1 MPTYNRCEVIS
12 RISDRIN
19 QCIPL
24 DSLPEQVKEIYNT
37 AVDFYGEKNVD
48 LQNTFIPLI
57 WESAIADISSGKAL
71 KLLGIYN
78 KIEISKIEE
87 TSLPIYKVFSSPEKL
102 EPVLAAINTEE
113 LLLTD
118 LPLYS
123 ILIHFHDITVTNEF
137 DHTTKIEDIYACVP
151 ITPKGTIMKRILW
164 CRTTISRSH
173 WSVGY
178 VHSHVSISDDAADG
192 IFGWVPPC
200 LGDGPICNTIS
211 TLSKSFCK
219 DFWSLFWLELDKC
232 IKTESLTGGPFKKL
246 EQLDSS
252 LNFTECYKSFD
263 FTCIYFRYH
272 KYKDLINEIVLRLI
286 NDVGLKYRYH
296 LDHIEPAV
304 TFVDFTLLVSKML
317 LEYLDTVT
325 PETRLNYRKLLE
337 DSVDLL
343 SVQLSS
349 DRNVFFS
356 YRLGD
361 KFIIDETIDKKPTF
375 SFKGEPVK
383 FKIVEDLD
391 IDYQKDL
398 LTIVHPRM
406 SAAILHRLTLVINNV
421 YARKE
426 C

>member
-57 WESAIADISSGKAL
+57 WESAIADIPSGKAL

-102 EPVLAAINTEE
+102 EPVLAAINIEE

-137 DHTTKIEDIYACVP
+137 DYTTKIEDIYACVP
-151 ITPKGTIMKRILW
+151 ITPKGTIMKRMLW
-164 CRTTISRSH
+164 CRTTTSRSH
-173 WSVGY
+173 WSAGY
-178 VHSHVSISDDAADG
+178 IHSHVLNDIGG
-192 IFGWVPPC
+192 IFAWVSPC
-200 LGDGPICNTIS
+200 LGDGPICNTMS
-211 TLSKSFCK
+211 TLSESFCK

-252 LNFTECYKSFD
+252 PNFTECYKSFD
-263 FTCIYFRYH
+263 FTCIYLRYH

-286 NDVGLKYRYH
+286 NDVDLKYRYY
-296 LDHIEPAV
+296 LDHIEPVV
-304 TFVDFTLLVSKML
+304 TFVDFTLLVSKIL

-349 DRNVFFS
+349 DRTVFFG
-356 YRLGD
+356 YMLGD
-361 KFIIDETIDKKPTF
+361 KYIIDETIDKKPTF
-375 SFKGEPVK
+375 SFKGEPVA
-383 FKIVEDLD
+383 FKMVEDLG
-391 IDYQKDL
+391 IDYKKDL

>member
-1 MPTYNRCEVIS
+1 M
-12 RISDRIN
+12 DK
-19 QCIPL
+19 
-24 DSLPEQVKEIYNT
+24 LPEQVKEVYDT

-71 KLLGIYN
+71 KLLGIYD
-78 KIEISKIEE
+78 KIEISKFEE

-102 EPVLAAINTEE
+102 ALVLAAINTEE

-137 DHTTKIEDIYACVP
+137 CRTTKIEDIYACVP
-151 ITPKGTIMKRILW
+151 IIPKGTIMKRMLW
-164 CRTTISRSH
+164 CRTTTSRSH
-173 WSVGY
+173 WSAGY
-178 VHSHVSISDDAADG
+178 IHSHVLNDISG
-192 IFGWVPPC
+192 IFEWISPC
-200 LGDGPICNTIS
+200 LGQGPICNTMS
-211 TLSKSFCK
+211 TLSESFCK

-246 EQLDSS
+246 QQLDSS

-263 FTCIYFRYH
+263 FTCIYLRYH
-272 KYKDLINEIVLRLI
+272 KYKDLINAIVLRLI
-286 NDVGLKYRYH
+286 NDVDLKYRYH

-325 PETRLNYRKLLE
+325 PETHLNYRKLLE

-349 DRNVFFS
+349 DRSVFFG
-356 YRLGD
+356 YKLGD
-361 KFIIDETIDKKPTF
+361 KYIIGETIDKEPSF
-375 SFKGEPVK
+375 SFKGEPVE
-383 FKIVEDLD
+383 FKMVEDLD
-391 IDYQKDL
+391 MDYQKDL

-406 SAAILHRLTLVINNV
+406 STAILHRLTLVINNI

>member
-1 MPTYNRCEVIS
+1 M
-12 RISDRIN
+12 DK
-19 QCIPL
+19 
-24 DSLPEQVKEIYNT
+24 LPEQVKEVYDT
-37 AVDFYGEKNVD
+37 AVDFYGEDNVD
-48 LQNTFIPLI
+48 LQNTFAPLI
-57 WESAIADISSGKAL
+57 WESAIADIPSRKAL
-71 KLLGIYN
+71 KLLGIYD
-78 KIEISKIEE
+78 KIEISEYDK
-87 TSLPIYKVFSSPEKL
+87 TSLPIYKVFNSTEKL

-137 DHTTKIEDIYACVP
+137 CSTTKIEDIYACVP
-151 ITPKGTIMKRILW
+151 ITPKGTIMKKMLW

-173 WSVGY
+173 WSAGY
-178 VHSHVSISDDAADG
+178 IHSHVSNSIRD
-192 IFGWVPPC
+192 IFEWVPPC
-200 LGDGPICNTIS
+200 LGYGPICNTMS
-211 TLSKSFCK
+211 TLSESFYK

-246 EQLDSS
+246 EQLDHT
-252 LNFTECYKSFD
+252 LTFTECYKSFD
-263 FTCIYFRYH
+263 FTCIHLRCH

-286 NDVGLKYRYH
+286 NDVDLKYRYH

-325 PETRLNYRKLLE
+325 PEARLNYRKLLE

-349 DRNVFFS
+349 DRSVFFG
-356 YRLGD
+356 YKLGD

-375 SFKGEPVK
+375 SFKGEPVE
-383 FKIVEDLD
+383 FKMVEDLN

>member
-19 QCIPL
+19 QCVPL

-37 AVDFYGEKNVD
+37 AVDLYGEKNVD

-151 ITPKGTIMKRILW
+151 ITPKGTIMKRMLW
-164 CRTTISRSH
+164 CRTTTSRSH
-173 WSVGY
+173 WSAGY
-178 VHSHVSISDDAADG
+178 IHSHASNDIGD
-192 IFGWVPPC
+192 IFEWVPPC
-200 LGDGPICNTIS
+200 LGYGPICNTMS
-211 TLSKSFCK
+211 TLSESFCK

-246 EQLDSS
+246 EQLNSI
-252 LNFTECYKSFD
+252 LNFTECYRSFD
-263 FTCIYFRYH
+263 FTCIYLRYH

-286 NDVGLKYRYH
+286 NDVDLKYRYH

-349 DRNVFFS
+349 DRNVFFG
-356 YRLGD
+356 YMLGD

-375 SFKGEPVK
+375 SFKGEPVE
-383 FKIVEDLD
+383 FKIVEDLG

>member
-1 MPTYNRCEVIS
+1 MPTYNRYEVIS
-12 RISDRIN
+12 RISDRIKE
-19 QCIPL
+19 CVSL
-24 DSLPEQVKEIYNT
+24 DKLPEQVKEVYDT

-71 KLLGIYN
+71 KLLGIYD
-78 KIEISKIEE
+78 KIEISKFEE

-102 EPVLAAINTEE
+102 ALVLAAINTEE

-137 DHTTKIEDIYACVP
+137 CRTTKIEDIYACVP
-151 ITPKGTIMKRILW
+151 ITPKGTIMKRMLW
-164 CRTTISRSH
+164 CRTTTSRSH
-173 WSVGY
+173 WSAGY
-178 VHSHVSISDDAADG
+178 IHSHVLSDISG
-192 IFGWVPPC
+192 IFEWMSPC
-200 LGDGPICNTIS
+200 LGQGPICNTMS
-211 TLSKSFCK
+211 TLSESFCK

-232 IKTESLTGGPFKKL
+232 IKTESLTGGPFKRL

-263 FTCIYFRYH
+263 FTCIYLRYH
-272 KYKDLINEIVLRLI
+272 KYKDLINAIVLRLI
-286 NDVGLKYRYH
+286 NDVDLKYRYH

-325 PETRLNYRKLLE
+325 PETHLNYRKLLE

-349 DRNVFFS
+349 DRSVFFG
-356 YRLGD
+356 YKLGD

-375 SFKGEPVK
+375 SFKGEPVE
-383 FKIVEDLD
+383 FKMVEDLD

-406 SAAILHRLTLVINNV
+406 SAAILHRLTIVINNV